1 MQVGDKVVCA
11 FAGACSNVRTHGEY
25 IVTALY
31 EDDGHHLN
39 IDVSTLEGKPCGTY
53 WAKRFML
60 KSNVIEQ
67 VLENAK
73 NG

>member
-11 FAGACSNVRTHGEY
+11 FSNNAAIKTQQTYTVLGLTTIAGVPSMQV
-25 IVTALY
+25 L
-31 EDDGHHLN
+31 DD
-39 IDVSTLEGKPCGTY
+39 EGNPTWVMCY
-53 WAKRFML
+53 RFML
-60 KSNVIEQ
+60 ESNVIEQ